1 MSKRLAKLH
10 KPCDKLDKYD
20 DEPYM
25 QNPLLKLFLSEVKE
39 RRHYSFIRRKAAV
52 EKIKICRSTTVD
64 FEDVI
69 PRPQSYYAERLRE
82 HARRAPVP
90 KMLAS
95 TEYKILSYV
104 PKRLR
109 VQYPTV
115 LAAYMTDVHAEFD
128 KVMKAYSCQKILK
141 PGPNDYV
148 PERVKFEFKRVGRT
162 DNYRNYMRCRAYIQ
176 RNLLLPHPF
185 IRCIVHYAFTD
196 LPVYFNDYARYRAGE
211 EITLNE
217 LRDLIKKDLQAVSAL
232 ITNQWYPK
240 IVAILRKHYERRTLP
255 KSMWAK
261 VLHCAGGLINRQ
273 LNEAKLRTIDYL
285 ERTIR
290 NVRQIP
296 QMKIVAVCD
305 RGQLDL
311 FPSLNDIYSVYQN
324 AIDEV
329 MAIGNRLDCLESLID
344 PAGFESTKGTPYLR
358 IGIAERCIEEA
369 HSQIQDALTSAFE
382 PLTHYLENLREQFS
396 GLLDPATEE
405 VLDDFLSEPRTFD
418 EYIEKIDEFRRYKER
433 LLAMVQKEYFPMGY
447 VTQSDAIVS
456 LRKMVEQYIGRVAD
470 HIEIEHRREIERIC
484 REFEEIQE
492 RALEIPT
499 STEQLMANGEYMT
512 RVKSDIIEE
521 LRDKIQITMRINAY
535 LVELKELKADQMQLQ
550 VESVNWYFR
559 IQSVFEVNST
569 NFEQYK
575 FSFEEK
581 LQEVTKQLN
590 EKMEEMIPHIAII
603 NDMTETDKFRDYIV
617 VLHGYIDQIFVF
629 EDYVKWINKEEVLF
643 KFPKSQYQV
652 LEAIKSFVVPFYK
665 LIRLCMRWLRYYN
678 VWMDGPFEYL
688 EPDFVKSKTEE
699 FLKEFQKT
707 QKYYRNRIKAD
718 MLENTLCKFKGQTE
732 DPDPEKHPCPLKLCA
747 RMAQSIRDFDRGVYV
762 VKIMCNPA
770 LKDRHW
776 DEMSEIAGF
785 DLTPDAGTTLRK
797 IINYGLDHELEK
809 FDIISIGA
817 NKELALQQSL
827 QTMIAEWEG
836 ITFKLNAYK
845 DTGINILSG
854 LDEIQ
859 AVLDDHIMKTLAMR
873 GSAFVK
879 PCEREVKEWYQTLTR
894 VNRTI
899 DQWGKVQGGWLY
911 LLPIFSSK
919 DIVAQMP
926 NEGRMFQQVDK
937 TYRMYMKTVE
947 TNRSVIG
954 VAAAKGV
961 QEALEQSNELL
972 EQITDGVNE
981 YLEKKRL
988 FFPRFFFLSNDEMLE
1003 ILSETKDPLRVQ
1015 PHLSKCF
1022 EGIHRLEF
1030 DDRLDIHS
1038 MISIEQERV
1047 GFVES
1052 VSTVEAR
1059 GSVERWLS
1067 WVEAA
1072 MLGAIRSEL
1081 EAAYRAFSG
1090 PQPRTRWILDWPG
1103 MVVLCVSQIYWAAAI
1118 HQCFRR
1124 RNNTLILDLFER
1136 LQVEL
1141 MSVVALMRSKDL
1153 TNLERITVKAL
1164 IVVDVHAKDVVQ
1176 ELIRSR
1182 VSAEDD
1188 FQWLAQLRYYWEEAT
1203 NMDTAATVGL
1213 DSGGSV
1219 TVKIINAAVPFAC
1232 EYLGNSDR
1240 LVITPLTDR
1249 CYRTLMGAYQLHLNG
1264 APEGPAGTGKTE
1276 TTKDLAKA
1284 LAVQCKVFN
1293 CSDGLD
1299 YKAMGKFFKGL
1310 ASSGAWACFDEFN
1323 RIELEVLSVVAQQI
1337 LCIVQAVRA
1346 GAARFNFEGTELTLN
1361 PACYVCITMNPG
1373 YAGRSELPDNL
1384 KVLFRTVA
1392 MMVPDYA
1399 MIGEISLYSFGF
1411 TNARTL
1417 AVKIVTTYRLCSEQ
1431 LSSQNHYDYGMRA
1444 VKTVLQAC
1452 GNLKKVHPDED
1463 EEILLLRSLLDVNLP
1478 KFLANDVPLFE
1489 GIISDLFPGVEL
1501 PRADYTL
1508 LERAFREVCTELN
1521 LQPTAGFLTKV
1532 IQTYE
1537 MMIVRHGFMLVG
1549 VPYSGKSMTLRVL
1562 ASCLARL
1569 KTATHRGNGASNPY
1583 FQRTQFEVVNPKAIT
1598 MGQLYGAFDP
1608 ISYEWTDGIA
1618 STIFRRQATDTSPD
1632 RKWLVFDGPVDAV
1645 WIENM
1650 NTVLDD
1656 NRKLCLTSGEVITMS
1671 GTMSMI
1677 FEVMDLEQASPATV
1691 SRCGMIFMEPSVIGW
1706 EALVES
1712 WIARCNN
1719 GWTHEWHDLLMA
1731 LFRWLIPDCLA
1742 FVRHHGHQ
1750 YLQPGDTSLL
1760 MATLTIF
1767 EMVIDEACHE
1777 SPDEYAKYLFTWFQA
1792 AMMYAVVWGL
1802 GGILEMESKVKFD
1815 EFYREIWKGTDEQHP
1830 VPEAVGKID
1839 VSMPGEGMIIDY
1851 VYHFKQKGSWRY
1863 YPDMVR
1869 QMKNEAGF
1877 TLLVPTLDS
1886 VRYMHILDIHVKNKK
1901 PLLLVGPTGTGKT
1914 YYIQNYMMSKMDQ
1927 ERCLPTFITF
1937 TTQITA
1943 NQTQELIISKLIKKK
1958 RGVYGPPNGRT
1969 CVLFIDDMNMPVK
1982 EVYGAQPAIEL
1993 MRQYFDQGH
2002 WYDLKDTSKVYLRNI
2017 LVMAA
2022 CGLVGGSRQD
2032 VYPRFL
2038 CHFNI
2043 FAISN
2048 FNDETMF
2055 KIFSAILL
2063 DGYKRGGH
2071 ASDVINVV
2079 NMIVSA
2085 TLDTYQFAC
2094 VKLLPTPAKSHYI
2107 FNLRDVLRVISGCAM
2122 LKRESVESK
2131 KLFPKLWLHESMR
2144 VFYDRLV
2151 DDGDRVFV
2159 FDKLLQNLK
2168 TFFKETPQTLLPE
2181 LFDEAT
2187 GAVRLASLNNLMFG
2201 SYFDADAEPEERKYE
2216 ETAHVEQLRDLA
2228 SKMLAEY
2235 NSAQSKTKLDVVLFQ
2250 YALQHLNK
2258 VCRVISMAGGSSLL
2272 IGMGG
2277 SGRQSLTKLAAQ
2289 MCGQSLF
2296 QPEITK
2302 FYGLAEWRD
2311 DLKKVLKEAGGLGH
2325 DTVLLLTEA
2334 QLQQEAFL
2342 QDIDCLLNLGEV
2354 PNLFAIDE
2362 KQEILELV
2370 RLAAQGGNRNLD
2382 ISPLEV
2388 FQYFVN
2394 RCKQKLHIVI
2404 CFSPIGGALRTRIRL
2419 YPSLV
2424 NCCTIDWYDSWPEDA
2439 LEKVAE
2445 RYMKELSVSTEVKR
2459 SIVVLCQQFHVIAR
2473 DIAAEFTADTGRITY
2488 ITSASYLELI
2498 RSFRNLTQRH
2508 QGEIMGNKLR
2518 YLGGLEKLGAAADAV
2533 SKMQIEL
2540 NALQPTLLVMAE
2552 NSRKMTEEIERE
2564 SLEAT
2569 AATEQVKKDELVAN
2583 VQAAEA
2589 QVLKADCEKDLAGA
2603 IPILEEAIQALNT
2616 LKPTDITLVKSMKNP
2631 PEVVKL
2637 VMAAVCVM
2645 KGISPD
2651 KVADP
2656 ATGKKMLD
2664 YWGPSKRL
2672 LGDLAFLQTLKD
2684 FDKDTI
2690 NPDIMRKIRK
2700 DFIPHKDFQPHI
2712 VAKASSAAEG
2722 LCKWII
2728 AMDLYDA
2735 VAKIVAPKKEKL
2747 RQAEKEYAETM
2758 AILNEKRLLAA
2769 NLERRV
2775 AELNDNLEIANRKKQ
2790 EVEDEVQLCKDK
2802 LQRAETLI
2810 GGLGGEKSRWIASAE
2825 HLQRLYDSLAGDI
2838 LVSSGVIAYLAPLA
2852 AGYRTRCISSWHALC
2867 LEHQIP
2873 CSPQYSLVEVL
2884 GSKIKIQGWNIA
2896 GLPTDAFSTENAI
2909 VMDCSSRYS
2918 LFIDPQLQANK
2929 WIRNLERN
2937 NHLVVVKF
2945 TQSDY
2950 MRKIEACIEQG
2961 HPVLIENVLEELEAP
2976 LDPLLNRNTYVQG
2989 GIEYVS
2995 IGENVIPMSPKF
3007 RLYLTSALRNPHYLP
3022 EVYNKVTVINFALT
3036 IQGLEDQLLG
3046 IVVAKERPDLQ
3057 ELRQSLIL
3065 QGARNV
3071 AMLKDVE
3078 DRILKT
3084 LSESKGD
3091 ILEDESAIRI
3101 LDDSKRIS
3109 SEIVQKQEDS
3119 REIEQRIEAFRQSYR
3134 PVAVHSSTLYY
3145 CITELPNVDPMYQFS
3160 LAWFVNLYVYSI
3172 ENANRT
3178 KELYRRLKYLMDA
3191 VTLNLYTNVCRSLFE
3206 KDKLL
3211 FSFIL
3216 TTKIMLSCGQI
3227 DPLEFRYLLQGPAA
3241 TGEANRQPVD
3251 RPTNPD
3257 PDWITVKLWED
3268 VCALEQL
3275 PDFTGF
3281 AGSFAGNRNAWR
3293 AYYDAEEPQTL
3304 RLPAPWDEKTN
3315 RFEKLIVLQ
3324 TVRPD
3329 KFVLAITE
3337 FVASEMGP
3345 AYVAPPPFDIA
3356 RSFEDS
3362 NCLTPLIFI
3371 LSPGADPMNAL
3382 LAYAE
3387 KMGFDET
3394 FQAISLGQGQ
3404 GPIAEA
3410 IIERAQQEGSWVC
3423 LQNCHLAGSWMPT
3436 LEYLWESMDHYNT
3449 TTSFRLWLTSYPSHQ
3464 FPAALL
3470 QNGIK
3475 MTNEPPT
3482 GLQQNLLRSYRSEPM
3497 NDDAFYTGC
3506 PGKDRAFSKLL
3517 FGVCFFHAVVQ
3528 ERRKFGPLG
3537 WNIAYGFNESDFQ
3550 ISVLQLQVFLNQY
3563 DEIPYEAINYLA
3575 GECNYGGRVTDAWD
3589 RRAIVT
3595 ILRDYVN
3602 EHVVHDP
3609 SYQLSD
3615 LSECYAIPLRNE
3627 HREYLTHITNNIPNF
3642 PSPLVY
3648 GLHPNAG
3655 ITRDLAA
3662 SRTLIDAMITTQG
3675 GTSGGSEAQIEQQ
3688 VLRTIDEIA
3697 ALLPDDFALEQA
3709 KLRYPVDYAESMNT
3723 VLVQEMERFNGLLG
3737 EIRTSCVNLRR
3748 AIAGLIA
3755 LTPQLEAVYGAVQH
3769 RRIPA
3774 SWAKRSYPSLKPI
3787 GSYVTDFRRR
3797 LDFLRSWHDDG
3808 KPDTFWL
3815 SGFYF
3820 TQAFLTAAMQNYA
3833 RRHRIPI
3840 DQLTYDFQMLPVAS
3854 VAAAPE
3860 NGVYVYGLFL
3870 EGARWDQTKGCLEEQ
3885 LPKMLI
3891 DGMPLIHLLP
3901 TVIADLV
3908 EGSRYKCPV
3917 YKTAER
3923 KGTLST
3929 TGHSTNYVLPVLLP
3943 TGRLSANHWV
3953 KRSVALLCQTSD

>member
-20 DEPYM
+20 NEPYM

-39 RRHYSFIRRKAAV
+39 RRHYSFIRRKAAQ

-69 PRPQSYYAERLRE
+69 PRPQSYYAEKLRE

-90 KMLAS
+90 KMLTK
-95 TEYKILSYV
+95 TEEKILSYV

-109 VQYPTV
+109 AQYPAV
-115 LAAYMTDVHAEFD
+115 LSAYMTDVHAEFD
-128 KVMKAYSCQKILK
+128 KVMKAYSCQKVLK
-141 PGPNDYV
+141 PGPDDYV
-148 PERVKFEFKRVGRT
+148 PEREKFEFKRVGRT
-162 DNYRNYMRCRAYIQ
+162 ENFRNYLRSKAYIQ
-176 RNLLLPHPF
+176 KNLLLPNPF
-185 IRCIVHYAFTD
+185 VRCIVHYAYTD
-196 LPVYFNDYARYRAGE
+196 LPEYLNDYARYRTGE

-217 LRDLIKKDLQAVSAL
+217 LRDLIKKDLQAVGGL
-232 ITNQWYPK
+232 IAGQWYPK
-240 IVAILRKHYERRTLP
+240 IVAILKKHYERRTLP
-255 KSMWAK
+255 KSMWPK
-261 VLHCAGGLINRQ
+261 VLNCAGGLINRQ
-273 LNEAKLRTIDYL
+273 LNEAKLRTIRHL
-285 ERTIR
+285 RETLL

-296 QMKIVAVCD
+296 QMKILAICD
-305 RGQLDL
+305 DGIDL

-324 AIDEV
+324 AIDDV
-329 MAIGNRLDCLESLID
+329 MAVANRLDCLETLVD
-344 PAGFESTKGTPYLR
+344 PASFEPKSSPYLR
-358 IGIAERCIEEA
+358 VGIAERCVQEA
-369 HSQIQDALTSAFE
+369 HEQIQQALLIAFQ
-382 PLTHYLENLREQFS
+382 PLAEYLSGFQAEFA
-396 GLLDPATEE
+396 GLLCPSTKEE
-405 VLDDFLSEPRTFD
+405 MDEFLSEPRSFD
-418 EYIEKIDEFRRYKER
+418 DYIAKIEEFQLYKEKIR
-433 LLAMVQKEYFPMGY
+433 AMVQKEYFPMAI
-447 VTQSDAIVS
+447 VNQSDAIGS
-456 LRKMVEQYIGRVAD
+456 LRKIVERYIDRIAN
-470 HIEIEHRREIERIC
+470 HIAIEHRREIQRIC
-484 REFEEIQE
+484 KEFEEIKE
-492 RALEIPT
+492 KALEIPT
-499 STEQLMANGEYMT
+499 STEQLMTNGEYMT
-512 RVKSDIIEE
+512 RVKTEIIDE

-535 LVELKELKADQMQLQ
+535 LVELMELPADQIELQ

-559 IQSVFEVNST
+559 IQSVFEINST

-590 EKMEEMIPHIAII
+590 EKMEDMIPHIAII
-603 NDMTETDKFRDYIV
+603 NDMTETEKFRDYIV

-643 KFPKSQYQV
+643 KFPKSQYAV

-688 EPDFVKSKTEE
+688 EPHFVESKTDE

-747 RMAQSIRDFDRGVYV
+747 RMSQSIKDFHLGVYV

-797 IINYGLDHELEK
+797 IIDYKLDKDLDK
-809 FDIISIGA
+809 FEIISIGA

-827 QTMIAEWEG
+827 QAMIAEWEE
-836 ITFKLNAYK
+836 IMFKLNPFK
-845 DTGINILSG
+845 DTGINILTG

-879 PCEREVKEWYQTLTR
+879 PCEKEVKEWYQTLTR

-899 DQWGKVQGGWLY
+899 EQWGKVQGSWLY

-947 TNRSVIG
+947 SNRSVIG

-961 QEALEQSNELL
+961 QEAMEQSNELL
-972 EQITDGVNE
+972 EEITNGVNE

-1022 EGIHRLEF
+1022 EGINRLEF
-1030 DDRLDIHS
+1030 DDRLDIRS
-1038 MISIEQERV
+1038 MFSIEKEQV
-1047 GFVES
+1047 QFVEP
-1052 VSTVEAR
+1052 VSTLEAR
-1059 GSVERWLS
+1059 GSVEKWLS
-1067 WVEAA
+1067 WVEAS
-1072 MLGAIRSEL
+1072 ML
-1081 EAAYRAFSG
+1081 EAVRSQISASYRAY
-1090 PQPRTRWILDWPG
+1090 PEKTRCKWALDWPG
-1103 MVVLCVSQIYWAAAI
+1103 MVVLCVSQIYWAASI
-1118 HQCFRR
+1118 HQCFRK
-1124 RNNTLILDLFER
+1124 RNNTLILDLFDR

-1141 MSVVALMRSKDL
+1141 MDVVALMRSKDL
-1153 TNLERITVKAL
+1153 SNLQRITVKAL
-1164 IVVDVHAKDVVQ
+1164 IVIDVHAKDVVQ
-1176 ELIRSR
+1176 ELIRNR
-1182 VSAEDD
+1182 VSSEND
-1188 FQWLAQLRYYWEEAT
+1188 FQWLAQLRYYWEEGG
-1203 NMDTAATVGL
+1203 DGESAAAA
-1213 DSGGSV
+1213 V
-1219 TVKIINAAVPFAC
+1219 TVKIINAAVQFAC

-1337 LCIVQAVRA
+1337 LCIVQAVR
-1346 GAARFNFEGTELTLN
+1346 GGVQKFNFEGTELTLN

-1411 TNARTL
+1411 INARTL

-1452 GNLKKVHPDED
+1452 GNLKKAFPDDD
-1463 EEILLLRSLLDVNLP
+1463 EEIILLRSLLDVNLP
-1478 KFLANDVPLFE
+1478 KFLAKDIPLFE

-1501 PRADYTL
+1501 PRADYAA
-1508 LERAFREVCTELN
+1508 LERTFREVCSEWN
-1521 LQPTAGFLTKV
+1521 LQPKDTFLTKV

-1537 MMIVRHGFMLVG
+1537 MMIVRHGFMMVG
-1549 VPYSGKSMTLRVL
+1549 KPFSAKSMTLRVL
-1562 ASCLARL
+1562 AACLSKL
-1569 KTATHRGNGASNPY
+1569 KTARTGNPY
-1583 FQRTQFEVVNPKAIT
+1583 FQRVQLEVVNPKAIT

-1618 STIFRRQATDTSPD
+1618 STIFRGHAMDTSAD

-1656 NRKLCLTSGEVITMS
+1656 NKKLCLTSGEVITMS
-1671 GTMSMI
+1671 SDMSMI

-1706 EALVES
+1706 ESFVES
-1712 WIARCNN
+1712 WIERCNN
-1719 GWTHEWHDLLMA
+1719 SWTHDWHDLLME
-1731 LFRWLIPDCLA
+1731 LFRWIIPDCLE
-1742 FVRHHGHQ
+1742 FIRCHGHQ
-1750 YLQPGDTSLL
+1750 YLHPGDVNLL
-1760 MATLTIF
+1760 MATMHIF

-1777 SPDEYAKYLFTWFQA
+1777 SPDEYGKYLFTWFQA

-1802 GGILEMESKVKFD
+1802 GGVLDMESKVKFD
-1815 EFYREIWKGTDEQHP
+1815 EFYREIWKGEQHP

-1869 QMKNEAGF
+1869 QMKNEVGF

-1886 VRYMHILDIHVKNKK
+1886 VRYMHILDIHVKNKR

-1914 YYIQNYMMSKMDQ
+1914 YYIQNYMMSKMEQ
-1927 ERCLPTFITF
+1927 EKFLPTFITF
-1937 TTQITA
+1937 TTQISA
-1943 NQTQELIISKLIKKK
+1943 NQTQDLIISKLVKKK
-1958 RGVYGPPNGRT
+1958 RGIYGPPAGKT

-1982 EVYGAQPAIEL
+1982 EVYGAQPPIEL
-1993 MRQYFDQGH
+1993 MRQYFDQAH
-2002 WYDLKDTSKVYLRNI
+2002 WYDLKDTSKVYLKDI

-2032 VYPRFL
+2032 VYERFL

-2063 DGYKRGGH
+2063 DGYKKGGH
-2071 ASDVINVV
+2071 ASDVINMV
-2079 NMIVSA
+2079 NMIVNA

-2094 VKLLPTPAKSHYI
+2094 AKLLPTPAKSHYI
-2107 FNLRDVLRVISGCAM
+2107 FNLRDVLRVISGCSM

-2131 KLFPKLWLHESMR
+2131 KIFPKLWLHESMR
-2144 VFYDRLV
+2144 IFYDRLV
-2151 DDGDRVFV
+2151 NDADRLFV
-2159 FDKLLQNLK
+2159 FDKLLQNMK
-2168 TFFKETPQTLLPE
+2168 TFFKEKPEALMPE
-2181 LFDEAT
+2181 LFDEVT
-2187 GAVRLASLNNLMFG
+2187 GQVLMNSLNNLMFG
-2201 SYFDADAEPEERKYE
+2201 SYFDADAETEDRKYE
-2216 ETAHVEQLRDLA
+2216 ETQNVEQFRDLA
-2228 SKMLAEY
+2228 GKALVEY
-2235 NSAQSKTKLDVVLFQ
+2235 NSSQKSKMDIVLFQ

-2289 MCGQSLF
+2289 LCGQSLF

-2302 FYGLAEWRD
+2302 FYGINEWRE

-2325 DTVLLLTEA
+2325 DTVFLLTEA
-2334 QLQQEAFL
+2334 QLQEEAFL

-2354 PNLFAIDE
+2354 PNIFAIDE
-2362 KQEILELV
+2362 KQEILEMV

-2388 FQYFVN
+2388 FQFFVN

-2404 CFSPIGGALRTRIRL
+2404 CFSPIGGALRTRIRM

-2424 NCCTIDWYDSWPEDA
+2424 NCCTIDWFDAWPEDA
-2439 LEKVAE
+2439 LEKVADK
-2445 RYMKELSVSTEVKR
+2445 YMKELNVSAEVKK
-2459 SIVVLCQQFHVIAR
+2459 SIVVLCKHFHVIAR
-2473 DIAAEFTADTGRITY
+2473 NVSAQFTTETGRVTY

-2498 RSFRNLTQRH
+2498 KSFRNLTQKH
-2508 QGEIMGNKLR
+2508 QTDIMNNKLR
-2518 YLGGLEKLGAAADAV
+2518 YLGGLDRLSAASDAV

-2540 NALQPTLLVMAE
+2540 NALQPTLIVMAE
-2552 NSRKMTEEIERE
+2552 NSRKMTEEIEKE

-2569 AATEQVKKDELVAN
+2569 AATEQVKKDEVVAN

-2589 QVLKADCEKDLAGA
+2589 QILKADCEKDLAGA

-2645 KGISPD
+2645 KGITPD

-2684 FDKDTI
+2684 YDKDNI
-2690 NPDIMRKIRK
+2690 NPDTMRKIRK

-2747 RQAEKEYAETM
+2747 KQAEKEYAETM

-2810 GGLGGEKSRWIASAE
+2810 GGLGGEKTRWIASAE
-2825 HLQRLYDSLAGDI
+2825 NLQRLYDSLAGDI
-2838 LVSSGVIAYLAPLA
+2838 LVSSGVIAYLAPLTA
-2852 AGYRTRCISSWHALC
+2852 SYRGRCIGEWHDLC
-2867 LEHQIP
+2867 VANSIP
-2873 CSPQYSLVEVL
+2873 CSPEYSLLEVL
-2884 GSKIKIQGWNIA
+2884 GSRIKIQNWNIA

-2909 VMDCSSRYS
+2909 IMDCSSRYS

-2929 WIRNLERN
+2929 WIRNMERN

-2945 TQSDY
+2945 SQSDY
-2950 MRKIEACIEQG
+2950 MKKIESCIEQG
-2961 HPVLIENVLEELEAP
+2961 YPVLVENVFEELEAP
-2976 LDPLLNRNTYVQG
+2976 LDPILNRNTFVQG
-2989 GIEYVS
+2989 GVEYMTL
-2995 IGENVIPMSPKF
+2995 GENVIPLSPKF
-3007 RLYLTSALRNPHYLP
+3007 RLYLTSSLRNPHYLP

-3065 QGARNV
+3065 QGAKNV

-3078 DRILKT
+3078 DKILKT
-3084 LSESKGD
+3084 LSECKGD
-3091 ILEDESAIRI
+3091 ILEDESAIKI

-3109 SEIVQKQEDS
+3109 SDIVKKQEDS
-3119 REIEQRIEAFRQSYR
+3119 REIEQKIEAFRQSYR

-3160 LAWFVNLYVYSI
+3160 LAWFVNLYIYSI

-3191 VTLNLYTNVCRSLFE
+3191 VTLNLYNNVCRSLFE

-3216 TTKIMLSCGQI
+3216 TTKIMISCNQI
-3227 DPLEFRYLLQGPAA
+3227 DPVEFRYLLSG
-3241 TGEANRQPVD
+3241 GEKVD
-3251 RPTNPD
+3251 AKLPNPD
-3257 PDWITVKLWED
+3257 ESWITPKLWED
-3268 VCALEQL
+3268 VCRLEQL
-3275 PDFTGF
+3275 SDF
-3281 AGSFAGNRNAWR
+3281 AGFVESFAANRPEWR
-3293 AYYDAEEPQTL
+3293 AYYDAEEPQL
-3304 RLPAPWDEKTN
+3304 LKLPAPWDEKTN
-3315 RFEKLIVLQ
+3315 RFEKLIVLK

-3345 AYVAPPPFDIA
+3345 PYVAPPPFDIA
-3356 RSFEDS
+3356 RSYEDS

-3382 LAYAE
+3382 LLYAE

-3394 FQAISLGQGQ
+3394 FQSISLGQGQ
-3404 GPIAEA
+3404 GPIAQR
-3410 IIERAQQEGSWVC
+3410 IIERAQEEGSWVC
-3423 LQNCHLAGSWMPT
+3423 LQNCHLAASWMPT
-3436 LEYLWESMDHYNT
+3436 LEYLWENMDHYNT
-3449 TTSFRLWLTSYPSHQ
+3449 TTSFRLWLTSYPSEQ
-3464 FPAALL
+3464 FPASIL

-3482 GLQQNLLRSYRSEPM
+3482 GLQQNLLRSYHSEPM

-3537 WNIAYGFNESDFQ
+3537 WNISYGFNESDFQ
-3550 ISVLQLQVFLNQY
+3550 ISVLQLQLFINQY
-3563 DEIPYEAINYLA
+3563 EEIPYEAITYLT

-3595 ILRDYVN
+3595 ILEDYVN
-3602 EHVVHDP
+3602 DRVVSDP
-3609 SYQLSD
+3609 NYRLSPLAD
-3615 LSECYAIPLRNE
+3615 CYGIPLRNE
-3627 HREYLTHITNNIPNF
+3627 HREYLAHIANNIPNF

-3655 ITRDLAA
+3655 ITRDLTAA
-3662 SRTLIDAMITTQG
+3662 RTLIDSMILTQG
-3675 GTSGGSEAQIEQQ
+3675 GTSGGSDSEVEKQ
-3688 VLRTIDEIA
+3688 VLATVDEIYAQLPADFDLEA
-3697 ALLPDDFALEQA
+3697 A
-3709 KLRYPVDYAESMNT
+3709 KRRYPVDYSESMNT
-3723 VLVQEMERFNGLLG
+3723 VLVQEMERFNGLLR
-3737 EIRTSCVNLRR
+3737 EIRSSCVNLKKG
-3748 AIAGLIA
+3748 IAGLIA
-3755 LTPQLEAVYGAVQH
+3755 LTPQLEAVFAAIQH
-3769 RRIPA
+3769 RRIPG
-3774 SWAKRSYPSLKPI
+3774 SWMKKSYPSLKPV
-3787 GSYVTDFRRR
+3787 GAYVVDFCAR
-3797 LDFLRSWHDDG
+3797 LAFLQRWYDVG
-3808 KPDTFWL
+3808 KPDVFWL
-3815 SGFYF
+3815 SGFFF

-3840 DQLTYDFQMLPVAS
+3840 DMLTYDFDVLRERNVGK
-3854 VAAAPE
+3854 APE
-3860 NGVYVYGLFL
+3860 DGVLVDGLFL
-3870 EGARWDQTKGCLEEQ
+3870 EGARWDVPNSRLEEQ
-3885 LPKMLI
+3885 LPKMLV
-3891 DGMPLIHLLP
+3891 DTMPIMHLVPAKIVELQ
-3901 TVIADLV
+3901 

-3929 TGHSTNYVLPVLLP
+3929 TGHSTNYVLPVLLGTKLP
-3943 TGRLSANHWV
+3943 ANHWV
-3953 KRSVALLCQTSD
+3953 KRSVALLCQTSE

>member
-20 DEPYM
+20 NEPYM

-52 EKIKICRSTTVD
+52 EKIKICRSKTVD

-69 PRPQSYYAERLRE
+69 PRPQSYYAEQLRE

-95 TEYKILSYV
+95 TEDKILSYV

-109 VQYPTV
+109 TQYPGV
-115 LAAYMTDVHAEFD
+115 LAAYMADVHAEFD

-141 PGPNDYV
+141 PGPNDFV
-148 PERVKFEFKRVGRT
+148 PERQKFEFKRVGRT
-162 DNYRNYMRCRAYIQ
+162 ENYRQYLRSRAYIQ
-176 RNLLLPHPF
+176 KNLLLPYPF
-185 IRCIVHYAFTD
+185 VRCIVHYAFTD
-196 LPVYFNDYARYRAGE
+196 LPVYLNDYARYRTGE

-217 LRDLIKKDLQAVSAL
+217 LRDLIKKDLQAVGGL
-232 ITNQWYPK
+232 IGQQWYPK
-240 IVAILRKHYERRTLP
+240 IVAILKKHYERRTVP
-255 KSMWAK
+255 KSMWTK
-261 VLHCAGGLINRQ
+261 VLNCVGVLINRE
-273 LNEAKLRTIDYL
+273 LNEAKLRTIGYL
-285 ERTIR
+285 QRTLL

-296 QMKIVAVCD
+296 QMKILAICD
-305 RGQLDL
+305 DGIDL
-311 FPSLNDIYSVYQN
+311 FPSLSDIYSVYQN
-324 AIDEV
+324 AIDDI
-329 MAIGNRLDCLESLID
+329 MAVGNRLDCLESLID
-344 PAGFESTKGTPYLR
+344 AASFEPKNPPYLR
-358 IGIAERCIEEA
+358 VGIAERCIAEA
-369 HSQIQDALTSAFE
+369 HEQVQAVLTSAFL
-382 PLTHYLENLREQFS
+382 PLAQYLADFQAQFA
-396 GLLDPATEE
+396 GLLS
-405 VLDDFLSEPRTFD
+405 LDTKHELDEFLSEPRTFD
-418 EYIEKIDEFRRYKER
+418 EYIAKIEEFQWYKEKIR
-433 LLAMVQKEYFPMGY
+433 AMVQKEYFPMAI
-447 VTQSDAIVS
+447 VNQSDAIGS
-456 LRKMVEQYIGRVAD
+456 LRKIVERYIDRVAD
-470 HIEIEHRREIERIC
+470 HIAIEHRREIQRIC
-484 REFEEIQE
+484 REFEEIKE
-492 RALEIPT
+492 KALEIPT

-512 RVKSDIIEE
+512 RVKSEIIDE
-521 LRDKIQITMRINAY
+521 LQEKIQITMKINAY
-535 LVELKELKADQMQLQ
+535 LVELMELPAEQMDLQ

-603 NDMTETDKFRDYIV
+603 NDMTETEKFRDYIV

-688 EPDFVKSKTEE
+688 EPEIVRSKTEE

-747 RMAQSIRDFDRGVYV
+747 RMSQSIKDFDLGVYV

-797 IINYGLDHELEK
+797 IINYKLDKDLEK

-827 QTMIAEWEG
+827 QAMIAEWEG
-836 ITFKLNAYK
+836 IQFKLGAFKN
-845 DTGINILSG
+845 TGISILTA

-879 PCEREVKEWYQTLTR
+879 PCEKEVKEWYQTLTR

-899 DQWGKVQGGWLY
+899 EQWGKVQGSWLY

-926 NEGRMFQQVDK
+926 NEGRMFQQVDG
-937 TYRMYMKTVE
+937 TYRAYMRTVE
-947 TNRSVIG
+947 ANRAVIV
-954 VAAAKGV
+954 VAAAKGA
-961 QEALEQSNELL
+961 QEAMEQANGLL

-981 YLEKKRL
+981 YLERKRL

-1015 PHLSKCF
+1015 PHLGKCF
-1022 EGIHRLEF
+1022 EGIDRLEF
-1030 DDRLDIHS
+1030 DERLDIRS
-1038 MISIEQERV
+1038 MRSIELERV
-1047 GFVES
+1047 QFVEP
-1052 VSTVEAR
+1052 VSTAEAR
-1059 GSVERWLS
+1059 GSVEKWLS

-1072 MLGAIRSEL
+1072 MLGAVRNEL
-1081 EAAYRAFSG
+1081 AGAYRAYPEKARS
-1090 PQPRTRWILDWPG
+1090 RWVRDWPG
-1103 MVVLCVSQIYWAAAI
+1103 MVVLCVSQIYWAASI
-1118 HQCFRR
+1118 HQCFRK

-1141 MSVVALMRSKDL
+1141 LNVVALMRSKDL
-1153 TNLERITVKAL
+1153 SNLERITVKAL

-1176 ELIRSR
+1176 ELIRNR

-1188 FQWLAQLRYYWEEAT
+1188 FQWLAQLRYYWDAP
-1203 NMDTAATVGL
+1203 DASAAA
-1213 DSGGSV
+1213 SV

-1299 YKAMGKFFKGL
+1299 YRAMGKFFKGL

-1346 GAARFNFEGTELTLN
+1346 GLKRFHFEGTELPLN

-1489 GIISDLFPGVEL
+1489 GIISDLFPGVEQ
-1501 PRADYTL
+1501 PRADYAL

-1521 LQPTAGFLTKV
+1521 LQPTDRFRTKV

-1537 MMIVRHGFMLVG
+1537 MMIVRHGFMMVG
-1549 VPYSGKSMTLRVL
+1549 RPFSGKSMTLRVL
-1562 ASCLARL
+1562 AACLGRL
-1569 KTATHRGNGASNPY
+1569 GNGRAGGNSAH
-1583 FQRTQFEVVNPKAIT
+1583 FQRTQLEVVNPKAVT

-1618 STIFRRQATDTSPD
+1618 AAIFRRYATDTSPD

-1656 NRKLCLTSGEVITMS
+1656 NRKLCLTSGEVISMT
-1671 GTMSMI
+1671 GGMSMI

-1691 SRCGMIFMEPSVIGW
+1691 SRCGMIFTEPSVIGW
-1706 EALVES
+1706 EAFVES
-1712 WIARCNN
+1712 WIGRCNN
-1719 GWTHEWHDLLMA
+1719 AWTHDWHDLLME
-1731 LFRWLIPDCLA
+1731 LFRWLVPDCLA
-1742 FVRHHGHQ
+1742 FVQNHGHQ
-1750 YLQPGDTSLL
+1750 YLHPGDTSLL
-1760 MATLTIF
+1760 LATLRIF

-1777 SPDEYAKYLFTWFQA
+1777 NPDEYGKYLFTWFQA
-1792 AMMYAVVWGL
+1792 AMLYAVVWGL
-1802 GGILEMESKVKFD
+1802 GGVLDMESKAKFD
-1815 EFYREIWKGTDEQHP
+1815 EFYREIWKGTDELHP

-1839 VSMPGEGMIIDY
+1839 VSMPGEGMILDY

-1914 YYIQNYMMSKMDQ
+1914 YYIQNYMMSKMEQ
-1927 ERCLPTFITF
+1927 EKCQPTFITF

-1943 NQTQELIISKLIKKK
+1943 NQTQDLIVSKLIKKK
-1958 RGVYGPPNGRT
+1958 RGVFGPPNGKT

-1982 EVYGAQPAIEL
+1982 EAYGAQPAIEL

-2002 WYDLKDTSKVYLRNI
+2002 WYDLRDTTKVYLRNI

-2038 CHFNI
+2038 CHFSI
-2043 FAISN
+2043 FAFSN

-2063 DGYKRGGH
+2063 DGYRKGGH
-2071 ASDVINVV
+2071 ASDVINMV

-2085 TLDTYQFAC
+2085 TLDTFQFAC
-2094 VKLLPTPAKSHYI
+2094 AKLLPTPAKSHYI
-2107 FNLRDVLRVISGCAM
+2107 FNLRDVLRVVSGCAM

-2131 KLFPKLWLHESMR
+2131 KLFPKLWLHEAMR
-2144 VFYDRLV
+2144 IFYDRLV
-2151 DDGDRVFV
+2151 DGADRAFV
-2159 FDKLLQNLK
+2159 FDKLQGNLK
-2168 TFFKETPQTLLPE
+2168 TFFKEKPEALLPE

-2187 GAVRLASLNNLMFG
+2187 GAVRMASLSNLMFG
-2201 SYFDADAEPEERKYE
+2201 SYFDADAETEDRKYE

-2228 SKMLAEY
+2228 AKVLAEY
-2235 NSAQSKTKLDVVLFQ
+2235 NSSSQKAKLDIVLFQ

-2289 MCGQSLF
+2289 ICGQSLF

-2302 FYGLAEWRD
+2302 FYGLNEWRE

-2325 DTVLLLTEA
+2325 DTVFLLTEA

-2354 PNLFAIDE
+2354 PNIFAIDE
-2362 KQEILELV
+2362 RQEILELV

-2388 FQYFVN
+2388 FQFFVN

-2404 CFSPIGGALRTRIRL
+2404 CFSPIGGALRARIRL

-2424 NCCTIDWYDSWPEDA
+2424 NCCTIDWFDAWPEDA
-2439 LEKVAE
+2439 LQKVAE
-2445 RYMKELSVSTEVKR
+2445 KYMKELNVAAEVKR
-2459 SIVVLCQQFHVIAR
+2459 SIVVLCQRFHVIAR
-2473 DIAAEFTADTGRITY
+2473 DVAAEFTAETGRITY
-2488 ITSASYLELI
+2488 VTSASYLELI
-2498 RSFRNLTQRH
+2498 KSFRNLTQHH
-2508 QGEIMGNKLR
+2508 QTEITNNKLR
-2518 YLGGLEKLGAAADAV
+2518 YLGGLDKLSAAADAV

-2540 NALQPTLLVMAE
+2540 NALQPTLIVMAE
-2552 NSRKMTEEIERE
+2552 NSRKMTEEIEKE

-2569 AATEQVKKDELVAN
+2569 AATEQVKKDEVVAN

-2645 KGISPD
+2645 KGIAPD
-2651 KVADP
+2651 KVADQ

-2684 FDKDTI
+2684 FDKDSI
-2690 NPDIMRKIRK
+2690 NPDVMRKIRK

-2747 RQAEKEYAETM
+2747 KQAEKEYAETM
-2758 AILNEKRLLAA
+2758 AILNEKRLMAA
-2769 NLERRV
+2769 ALERRV

-2810 GGLGGEKSRWIASAE
+2810 GGLGGEKTRWIASAE

-2838 LVSSGVIAYLAPLA
+2838 LVSGGVIAYLAPLSA
-2852 AGYRTRCISSWHALC
+2852 PFRNRCVTEWHSLC
-2867 LEHQIP
+2867 VARGVP
-2873 CSPQYSLVEVL
+2873 CSPEYSLVEVL
-2884 GSKIKIQGWNIA
+2884 GTRIKIQNWNIA

-2909 VMDCSSRYS
+2909 VMDCSSRYA
-2918 LFIDPQLQANK
+2918 LFVDPQLQANK
-2929 WIRNLERN
+2929 WIRNMERN

-2945 TQSDY
+2945 SQPDY
-2950 MRKIEACIEQG
+2950 IKKIETCVENG
-2961 HPVLIENVLEELEAP
+2961 HPVLIENVFEELEAP

-2989 GIEYVS
+2989 GVEYIA
-2995 IGENVIPMSPKF
+2995 IGENVIPLSPKF
-3007 RLYLTSALRNPHYLP
+3007 RLYLTSCLRNPHYLP

-3065 QGARNV
+3065 QGAKNV

-3091 ILEDESAIRI
+3091 ILEDESAIKI

-3109 SEIVQKQEDS
+3109 GEIVQKQEDS
-3119 REIEQRIEAFRQSYR
+3119 REIEQKIEAFRQSYR
-3134 PVAVHSSTLYY
+3134 PVAAHSSTLYY

-3206 KDKLL
+3206 RDKLL

-3216 TTKIMLSCGQI
+3216 TTKIMISCSQI
-3227 DPLEFRYLLQGPAA
+3227 DPREFKFLLTGRDEQSTAA
-3241 TGEANRQPVD
+3241 SVP
-3251 RPTNPD
+3251 NPD
-3257 PDWITVKLWED
+3257 PSWITGKLWED
-3268 VCALEQL
+3268 VCRLEQL
-3275 PDFTGF
+3275 TDFGGF
-3281 AGSFAGNRNAWR
+3281 VASFADNLAEWR
-3293 AYYDAEEPQTL
+3293 AYYDAEEPQAL
-3304 RLPAPWDEKTN
+3304 RLPTPWDEKTN
-3315 RFEKLIVLQ
+3315 RFEKLIVLK

-3329 KFVLAITE
+3329 KFVSAIGE

-3345 AYVAPPPFDIA
+3345 PYVAPPPFDIA
-3356 RSFEDS
+3356 RSYEDS

-3382 LAYAE
+3382 LLYAE
-3387 KMGFDET
+3387 KMGFEET
-3394 FQAISLGQGQ
+3394 FQSISLGQGQ
-3404 GPIAEA
+3404 GPIAER

-3423 LQNCHLAGSWMPT
+3423 LQNCHLAGRWMPT

-3449 TTSFRLWLTSYPSHQ
+3449 TTSFRLWLTSYPSDQ
-3464 FPAALL
+3464 FPASIL

-3575 GECNYGGRVTDAWD
+3575 GECNYGGRVTDTWD
-3589 RRAIVT
+3589 RRTIVT
-3595 ILRDYVN
+3595 LLEDYVN
-3602 EHVVHDP
+3602 ERVVHDP
-3609 SYQLSD
+3609 NYRLSE
-3615 LSECYAIPLRNE
+3615 LSECYELPLRNE
-3627 HREYLTHITNNIPNF
+3627 HREYLSHIANSIPNF

-3655 ITRDLAA
+3655 ITRDLTA

-3675 GTSGGSEAQIEQQ
+3675 GTSGGTDAELEKQ
-3688 VLRTIDEIA
+3688 VLAMVDEIS
-3697 ALLPDDFALEQA
+3697 ALLPQEDFHLDEV
-3709 KLRYPVDYAESMNT
+3709 KVRYPVDYGESMNT
-3723 VLVQEMERFNGLLG
+3723 VLVQEMERFNVLLG
-3737 EIRTSCVNLRR
+3737 EIRTACRDLRK

-3755 LTPQLEAVYGAVQH
+3755 LTPQLEAVFAAIQL
-3769 RRIPA
+3769 RRIPD
-3774 SWAKRSYPSLKPI
+3774 SWMKKSYPSLKPI
-3787 GSYVTDFRRR
+3787 GSYVADFRER
-3797 LDFLRSWHDDG
+3797 LDFLQRWSEQG
-3808 KPDTFWL
+3808 KPTVFWL
-3815 SGFYF
+3815 SGFFF

-3833 RRHRIPI
+3833 RQHRIPI
-3840 DQLTYDFQMLPVAS
+3840 DLLTYDFVVLQELSTVTNP
-3854 VAAAPE
+3854 PE
-3860 NGVYVYGLFL
+3860 CGVYVNGIFL
-3870 EGARWDQTKGCLEEQ
+3870 EGARWDLPKGCLEEQ
-3885 LPKMLI
+3885 LPKQLI
-3891 DGMPLIHLLP
+3891 DTMPILHLVPTKLP
-3901 TVIADLV
+3901 ELV
-3908 EGSRYKCPV
+3908 EGTRYKCPV

-3929 TGHSTNYVLPVLLP
+3929 TGHSTNYVLPVLLA
-3943 TGRLSANHWV
+3943 TRLPANHWV